1 MYDLRVTEAG
11 GKYFGEQRLPGA
23 SRALNGLSG
32 VRTALASWGAVAE
45 IEERSVQLERLEEVL
60 QRAFAHRVARLV
72 RSETC
77 EPRVE
82 AQQKQLECAQ
92 LLLLL
97 LYLAA
102 KAGRTGS
109 KGMGWRGG
117 VGALAELL
125 RGQVE
130 LERRE
135 ARTQVLGVLVQIVR
149 HVQLQV

>member
-1 MYDLRVTEAG
+1 M
-11 GKYFGEQRLPGA
+11 
-23 SRALNGLSG
+23 
-32 VRTALASWGAVAE
+32 
-45 IEERSVQLERLEEVL
+45 QLERLEEVL

-72 RSETC
+72 RSETR
-77 EPRVE
+77 ETRVQ
-82 AQQKQLECAQ
+82 AQQKQLERAQ
-92 LLLLL
+92 LLLL